1 MTVLDCDS
9 SPGWPASCED
19 RHPDCLAADLVDA
32 SRHLLIARVSC
43 PTRHP
48 REPRPRGNMVIAGLA
63 VLRRLI
69 HATSPLFV
77 YWARRATRPGRP
89 GSVRCSFGVPDPP
102 LVQRGLGIAL
112 RRVLPNL
119 LAAARSDVE
128 VGDGRSTSS
137 PGRSCSFSS
146 WSWRPLPQ
154 RAHSRGRILRPASPR
169 WMCRS
174 WARRGQSFP
183 RSACAA
189 ILYALS
195 CNLTTAKPRF
205 LARSRAERSGRPSE

>member
-1 MTVLDCDS
+1 MSGWISVSKASRAPSRASSTSASSLVNGTCISNMTVLDCDS

-48 REPRPRGNMVIAGLA
+48 REPGPRRNSVIAGLA

-128 VGDGRSTSS
+128 VGDG
-137 PGRSCSFSS
+137 
-146 WSWRPLPQ
+146 
-154 RAHSRGRILRPASPR
+154 
-169 WMCRS
+169 
-174 WARRGQSFP
+174 
-183 RSACAA
+183 
-189 ILYALS
+189 
-195 CNLTTAKPRF
+195 
-205 LARSRAERSGRPSE
+205 